1 MWTYSFANEHGVIY
15 TGQALLYRHNTS
27 VEALLEA
34 QRILH
39 KTASQSTHF
48 QHQAIACHQL
58 DDHEFNAK
66 LHELFQG
73 KSQALADIVE
83 DIGEQV
89 DLDEW
94 VQTIPKAADLAE
106 SGNDAPVV
114 DLINKVLAQSIRSKA
129 SDIHIEPHD
138 KQLLVRFRH
147 DGVLVSV
154 AHLAIEL
161 APLVTS
167 RIKIMA
173 KLDIAETRLP
183 QDGRFTRELA
193 GRPVDVR
200 VSLIPSG
207 VGERVVMRLLDRD
220 SGSLQLPNLGMPDA
234 LLAAMQDLIQRPNG
248 IILTTGPTNSG
259 KTTTLYA
266 CLQQINTE
274 DRNIMTIEDPVEY
287 NLAGISQ
294 TAVHVKRGMTF
305 DKGLRAILRQD
316 PDVVMVGEIRDLE
329 TARTAI
335 HASQT
340 GHLVLSTLHTNSA
353 VGAII
358 RLQDMGVEP
367 YLISSS
373 VIAVLA
379 QRLVR
384 ALCQHC
390 CEPEYATR
398 HDDVSTSEVVGYQ
411 AVGCEACDHQGYQGR
426 VGVYELLQVTPN
438 IKHLIHDKASE
449 QSIVEQARTRNQS
462 LYANGMYLVAKGITT
477 QQEIERVCKGSEN
490 G

>member
-1 MWTYSFANEHGVIY
+1 MWTYSFAKEHGVIY
-15 TGQALLYRHNTS
+15 TGQELLYRDSAS
-27 VEALLEA
+27 VTALLEV
-34 QRILH
+34 QRLLH
-39 KTASQSTHF
+39 SQH
-48 QHQAIACHQL
+48 IICRQL
-58 DDHEFNAK
+58 TTVDFDGK

-73 KSQALADIVE
+73 QTQVLADIVE

-89 DLDEW
+89 DLNEW
-94 VQTIPKAADLAE
+94 VQSIPKAADLAE

-114 DLINKVLAQSIRSKA
+114 DLINKILAQSIRSKV

-138 KQLLVRFRH
+138 KELLVRFRH
-147 DGVLVSV
+147 DGILVSV
-154 AHLAIEL
+154 AHLPVEL

-200 VSLIPSG
+200 VSLIPAG

-220 SGSLQLPNLGMPDA
+220 SGSLQLPSLGMPDD
-234 LLAAMQDLIQRPNG
+234 LLSAMQELIQRPNG
-248 IILTTGPTNSG
+248 IILATGPTNSG

-266 CLQQINTE
+266 SLQQINTE

-294 TAVHVKRGMTF
+294 TAVHAKRGMTF
-305 DKGLRAILRQD
+305 AKGLRAILRQD

-358 RLQDMGVEP
+358 RLQDMGVET

-384 ALCQHC
+384 ALCVHC
-390 CEPEYATR
+390 RIQDTEPFHIE
-398 HDDVSTSEVVGYQ
+398 TSSQPILGYQ
-411 AVGCEACDHQGYQGR
+411 AVGCEICEHQGYRGR
-426 VGVYELLQVTPN
+426 VGVYELLQVTPA
-438 IKHLIHDKASE
+438 IKKLIHDNASE
-449 QSIVEQARTRNQS
+449 QIIIESARKNNQS
-462 LYANGMYLVAKGITT
+462 LYTNGMSLVEKGITT
-477 QQEIERVCKGSEN
+477 RQEVERVCKGSEH